1 MEPILQRKPRQHFD
15 TASQPSHVTFD
26 DGIVERRSL
35 PWTHFS
41 QARWEYQEPDTIR
54 IEIGDVLVVLAG
66 KKLELLFAAIEER
79 TLLRVRA
86 QPLLATQ
93 PDRKDD
99 AFVTSIR
106 FLKAP
111 SNKGNAPGLPPIQSS
126 LGLA

>member
-15 TASQPSHVTFD
+15 TASQPSHVSFD
-26 DGIVERRSL
+26 DGRVERRSL

-54 IEIGDVLVVLAG
+54 MEIGDVIVVLTG
-66 KKLELLFAAIEER
+66 NKLEFLFAAIEER

-86 QPLLATQ
+86 QPQLAQQ
-93 PDRKDD
+93 PERTGDV
-99 AFVTSIR
+99 FVTSIR

-111 SNKGNAPGLPPIQSS
+111 SSKGVVPGLPPLQSS